1 MSLDTYLPE
10 GRGRYI
16 IGSAPG
22 DTRNFYYFIPK
33 SPDHVKIALQ
43 VTGSGDY
50 VDSIYTD
57 LILFS
62 PESGFKTVETGE
74 YEVIKAGRSCHSVE
88 LVSDNEKKSFSVFEQ
103 PRLGRF
109 RMITPHMAAVR

>member
-33 SPDHVKIALQ
+33 SPDHVKVALMI
-43 VTGSGDY
+43 TGSGDY

-57 LILFS
+57 VILYS
-62 PESGFKTVETGE
+62 PETEFKMVETGE
-74 YEVIKAGRSCHSVE
+74 YEIIKAGRSKHSVE
-88 LVSDNEKKSFSVFEQ
+88 LTSDHETKKFQVFAQ

-109 RMITPHMAAVR
+109 RLLASH

>member
-33 SPDHVKIALQ
+33 SPDHARIALQ
-43 VTGSGDY
+43 ITGSGDY

-57 LILFS
+57 VILYS
-62 PESGFKTVETGE
+62 PESEIKTVEAGE
-74 YEVIKAGRSCHSVE
+74 YSVIKEGRSCHSVE
-88 LVSDNEKKSFSVFEQ
+88 LVSEHEKKRFSVFEQ

-109 RMITPHMAAVR
+109 RLITPQMATVR